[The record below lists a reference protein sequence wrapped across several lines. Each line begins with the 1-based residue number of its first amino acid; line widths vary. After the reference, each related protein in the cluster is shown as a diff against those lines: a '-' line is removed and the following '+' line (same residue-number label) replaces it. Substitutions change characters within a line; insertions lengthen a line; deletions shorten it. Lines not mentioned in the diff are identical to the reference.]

1 MRRPLLA
8 GRAPPCR
15 AFSLTA
21 ILLAAALGALPA
33 APASAAGEA
42 DSTLAVSALAPG
54 RHVWISQEAGEGPV
68 TIVVSLGSQRAFVY
82 RGSTLIGV
90 STVSSG
96 MPGHETP
103 TGTFNILEKAKE
115 HRSNLYEDAPM
126 PYMQRLTW
134 DGVALHA
141 GKVGAEPASHGCIRL
156 PTAFAKKLFEVTS
169 LGATVVVTDE
179 MLSTPEEASAAL
191 ALQPDTEV
199 AAAQ

>member
-1 MRRPLLA
+1 MRRVPIA
-8 GRAPPCR
+8 RRAPSR
-15 AFSLTA
+15 RLFSLRS
-21 ILLAAALGALPA
+21 IILAAALGALPA
-33 APASAAGEA
+33 APAWAAGGA
-42 DSTLAVSALAPG
+42 DSSVAATSLAPG
-54 RHVWISQEAGEGPV
+54 RHLWIQPEAGEGPV
-68 TIVVSLGSQRAFVY
+68 TILVSLGSQRAFVY

-96 MPGHETP
+96 MPGYDTP
-103 TGTFNILEKAKE
+103 TGTFTILEKNKD

-141 GKVGAEPASHGCIRL
+141 GKVGTEPASHGCIRL
-156 PTAFAKKLFEVTS
+156 PAAFAKKLFEVTT

-179 MLSTPEEASAAL
+179 TLSTPEEASAAL
-191 ALQPDTEV
+191 ALDPGTEV